1 MVIGERL
8 KMARKMAGMSQQE
21 LGERAGVSRM
31 SISKYERD
39 INVPKSQV
47 LIKLAKALGVKI
59 EYLLRPVEVR
69 LSEPMFRKRTALPKK
84 KEYQILEKTRDWVER
99 YLEVEALFND
109 TPQYSIPN
117 IENSIME
124 LDDVEEAVLQ
134 LRKEWDLGLDPID
147 NLLEVLE
154 DKGIKV
160 WTIDQEHDHFDALEI
175 CANDETPILVV
186 RGGISGDRQR
196 FDLAHELG
204 HMLLDVDEALDEEK
218 AAHRFAGAFLAPKP
232 KVFEELGRN
241 RQHLSV
247 KELLILKQKYGLSMQ
262 AWIYRAKDLGIISQS
277 KMRQMFIEIRKRNW
291 HKEEPG
297 EQIEPERPQRLKQ
310 LVLRALAEN
319 VITRPRAEEL
329 LRQPLQGLE
338 REEI

>member
-47 LIKLAKALGVKI
+47 LIKLAKALDVKI

-109 TPQYSIPN
+109 TPQYSKPH
-117 IENSIME
+117 IENTILEMA
-124 LDDVEEAVLQ
+124 DVEEAALQ

-160 WTIDQEHDHFDALEI
+160 WTIDQEEDHFDALEI
-175 CANDETPILVV
+175 WANDETPIIVV
-186 RGGISGDRQR
+186 RGGIPGDRQR

-204 HMLLDVDEALDEEK
+204 HMLLDVDEAVDEEK
-218 AAHRFAGAFLAPKP
+218 AAHRFTGAFLVPKP
-232 KVFEELGRN
+232 KVYEELGRN

-262 AWIYRAKDLGIISQS
+262 AWIYRAQDLGIISQS
-277 KMRQMFIEIRKRNW
+277 KFRQMFIEIRKRNW

-297 EQIEPERPQRLKQ
+297 EPVEQERSQRLKQ
-310 LVLRALAEN
+310 LVLRALAED

-329 LRQPLQGLE
+329 LRQPIRGLE
-338 REEI
+338 GEEI

>member
-8 KMARKMAGMSQQE
+8 KMARKMAGMSQQQ
-21 LGERAGVSRM
+21 LGEKAGVSRM

-47 LIKLAKALGVKI
+47 LIKLAKALDVKI
-59 EYLLRPVEVR
+59 EYLLRPVEVS

-84 KEYQILEKTRDWVER
+84 QEYRILEKTRDWVER

-109 TPQYSIPN
+109 ISRYAKPQ
-117 IENSIME
+117 IENVVREM
-124 LDDVEEAVLQ
+124 DDVEDVALQ

-154 DKGIKV
+154 DKGVKV
-160 WTIDQEHDHFDALEI
+160 WTINQAEDHFDALEMW
-175 CANDETPILVV
+175 ANDEIPVIVV
-186 RGGISGDRQR
+186 RGGIPGDRQR

-204 HMLLDVDEALDEEK
+204 HMLLDINEDVDEEK
-218 AAHRFAGAFLAPKP
+218 AAHRFAGAFLVPKA
-232 KVFEELGRN
+232 KAYEELGRN
-241 RQHLSV
+241 RQHLGV

-277 KMRQMFIEIRKRNW
+277 NMRQMFIEIRKRNW
-291 HKEEPG
+291 HVTEPG
-297 EQIEPERPQRLKQ
+297 EQVDPEKSHRMEQ
-310 LVLRALAEN
+310 LVLRALAED
-319 VITRPRAEEL
+319 VISRPRAEEL
-329 LRQPLQGLE
+329 LGESIQGLE
-338 REEI
+338 GKEF

>member
-69 LSEPMFRKRTALPKK
+69 LSEPLFRKCTALPKK

-109 TPQYSIPN
+109 TPQYSMPN

-175 CANDETPILVV
+175 WANDETPILVV
-186 RGGISGDRQR
+186 RGGIPGDRQR

-291 HKEEPG
+291 HKKEPG

>member
-8 KMARKMAGMSQQE
+8 KMARKMAGMSQQK
-21 LGERAGVSRM
+21 LGEEAGVSRM

-47 LIKLAKALGVKI
+47 LIKLARALDVKI
-59 EYLLRPVEVR
+59 EYLLRPVEVS
-69 LSEPMFRKRTALPKK
+69 LSKPMFRKRTSLPKK

-109 TPQYSIPN
+109 TPQYSKPRIN
-117 IENSIME
+117 NTIREM
-124 LDDVEEAVLQ
+124 DDVEEVVLK

-160 WTIDQEHDHFDALEI
+160 WTMDLEEDHFDALELW
-175 CANDETPILVV
+175 ANDEIPIIVV
-186 RGGISGDRQR
+186 RGGIPGDRQR

-204 HMLLDVDEALDEEK
+204 HMLLDVDESVDEEK
-218 AAHRFAGAFLAPKP
+218 AAHRFAGAFLVPKP
-232 KVFEELGRN
+232 KAYEELGRN

-262 AWIYRAKDLGIISQS
+262 AWIYRAQDLGIISRS

-291 HKEEPG
+291 HREEPG
-297 EQIEPERPQRLKQ
+297 KPLEPERPQRLKQ
-310 LVLRALAEN
+310 LVLRALAED

-329 LRQPLQGLE
+329 LRQPIRGMEGQEL
-338 REEI
+338 